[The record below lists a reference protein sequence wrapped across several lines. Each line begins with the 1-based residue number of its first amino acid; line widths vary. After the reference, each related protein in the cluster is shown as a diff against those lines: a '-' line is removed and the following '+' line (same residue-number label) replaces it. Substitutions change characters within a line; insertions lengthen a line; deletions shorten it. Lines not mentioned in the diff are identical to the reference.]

1 MAIKKVSGKSKKF
14 SKSSNKKKTMKKGRS
29 VGSVGSGGGSGGK
42 RRSMRGGSFSSQR
55 WSSKHPVRMSPTAK
69 HFARMAKRQN
79 SANQAKLSAAQAE
92 SGWKDVWTGPNY
104 VKPTH
109 YFPSGNLGN
118 PNKIAAS
125 SSPASQPNKFK
136 QRTGKNP
143 GRKGRGYF

>member
-1 MAIKKVSGKSKKF
+1 MATKKVSGKSKKF
-14 SKSSNKKKTMKKGRS
+14 SKSSNKKKTMKKGKN
-29 VGSVGSGGGSGGK
+29 VGSGGK
-42 RRSMRGGSFSSQR
+42 RRSMRGGS
-55 WSSKHPVRMSPTAK
+55 HMSPAEK
-69 HFARMAKRQN
+69 HLARMAKGRD
-79 SANQAKLSAAQAE
+79 SAVKAAQAE
-92 SGWKDVWTGPNY
+92 SGWKNALDGHNY

-109 YFPSGNLGN
+109 YYPPVNPVN